1 MYVAYG
7 WPKVLSTAASSPQD
21 IIVHLKA
28 SNGLLL
34 LVSSSHLE
42 IWSTSQHKTR
52 LAQCFRDDDSINRE
66 GHIIQAIWSADT
78 KSILVLTS
86 AHFLLCYKLSVSDKQ
101 IRFGGRQ
108 SSGVFLIHLKLSS
121 SLKVPFLDNITS
133 TSNFAGNNDSA
144 LLGLSNGALHLIS
157 WSGEFLD
164 SVDYSKEGK
173 LLVDKISAKESSGD
187 LISQGQTR
195 SSLMEAS
202 TNPHL
207 SFTQLVISVQLHLLV
222 AVFQDGHVLLCTT
235 SKNGVRKGSDI
246 TPERWIGTSDA
257 VCAAVA
263 HEQNMLAVGSKKGA
277 VSLFDLADNAI
288 LIRTISLYD
297 WGYSMEDT
305 GAVSCIRWTPDNT
318 AFAVGWQLRGLAV
331 WSSSGCR
338 LMCTI
343 RQSGLNSAFSP
354 VVKPGQDL
362 LRCEPLSGGVACMD
376 WEDHAYQLYAIESRN
391 ANRLLAFSFGKC
403 CLNRGVS
410 GVSHLRQ
417 LICGEDRVLLL
428 QSEDED
434 ELKIQHLIVPQ
445 SYISQNWPVLHV
457 AASKDGTHLAIAGR
471 RGLIIYDLRSKK
483 WRVFGDV
490 MQEQRIS
497 CRGLLWLGKIVVIC
511 NYNDTSKLYE
521 LCFYPRYHLDES
533 SLLCRKIL
541 LDKPIVMDIWQDYIL
556 VTYPPFD
563 VHVFQA
569 RLSGKLNPTKTPSL
583 QLVTAREL
591 SIMTA
596 KKQPVAMR
604 FLPHRIVQDGK
615 LSSDVDISVY
625 NDVQGSY
632 EDSLPKQPSRCLI
645 LRINGELSLLDLDEG
660 SERKLTGDIEHFWV
674 TYKQPDGEDNLIEEV
689 SWLAYG
695 HHGMQAWY
703 PSSGADPYQPQ
714 DFLQLDPE
722 LEFDREVYPL
732 GLLPYSGVVV
742 GISQRLSFSAGV
754 DMPCFEPLPQAQTI
768 LHCLLR
774 HLLQRGKMDDALQL
788 ARLSAGRPH
797 FSHCLEWLLFT
808 VFDAVVSSQNS
819 GKSDWPSPIKW
830 NPSMLLQQACDLI
843 RNFSEYLDVVVSVAR
858 KTDGRHWSD
867 LFAAAGKST
876 ELFDEC
882 FKRRCYR
889 TAACYILVIEKL
901 EGTPVSQY
909 NALRLLQATLEE
921 SMYELAGELVRF
933 LLRSGR
939 EIEIAN
945 GEPER
950 KTNSFL
956 GSFLFRSSTVR
967 EPSAN
972 LQTSKS
978 FTAKETN
985 AHIATVKRIL
995 ENHAGYL
1002 MAHKMLRELVSFVK
1016 GTQFDLTEFLQSS
1029 GGRCA
1034 RLQDFASALHIVGQK
1049 LDMNI
1054 LQSRL
1059 DAEFLLAHMCTVGFK
1074 EWIVVLA
1081 TLLRRMEVLLD
1092 LFRGDPRLWNAYSQT
1107 LRLQSQFSEFED
1119 LLCLIEEALEPVE

>member
-1 MYVAYG
+1 MYIAYG
-7 WPKVLSTAASSPQD
+7 WPKVLSTASDTSHVPQE
-21 IIVHLKA
+21 IVYLKT

-42 IWSTSQHKTR
+42 VWSTTQRKIR
-52 LAQCFRDDDSINRE
+52 LAQCFRDAVSIQQQGLN
-66 GHIIQAIWSADT
+66 IQAVWSGDT
-78 KSILVLTS
+78 KTILVLTS
-86 AHFLLCYKLSVSDKQ
+86 GHFLLCYKLAKAGLV
-101 IRFGGRQ
+101 
-108 SSGVFLIHLKLSS
+108 LMHLKLSS
-121 SLKVPFLDNITS
+121 SIKAPLSDDS
-133 TSNFAGNNDSA
+133 MATSNLAGNNDTV
-144 LLGLSNGALHLIS
+144 LLGLSNGDLHLIS

-164 SVDYSKEGK
+164 CLNFSKEANP
-173 LLVDKISAKESSGD
+173 LLDGVRVKENNGNANPPVQIVPSFVDTSC
-187 LISQGQTR
+187 GQCGGFT
-195 SSLMEAS
+195 
-202 TNPHL
+202 HL
-207 SFTQLVISVQLHLLV
+207 EISVQLCLMI
-222 AVFQDGHVLLCTT
+222 AVFQSGHVILCTT
-235 SKNGVRKGSDI
+235 SKNGVKEASDI
-246 TPERWIGTSDA
+246 TFEKWIGMSDA

-263 HEQNMLAVGSKKGA
+263 HEQNLLAVGSKTGA
-277 VSLFDLADNAI
+277 VSLFDLVDNAT

-305 GAVSCIRWTPDNT
+305 GAVSCIRWTPDNN

-343 RQSGLNSAFSP
+343 RQSGLNSVFSP
-354 VVKPGQDL
+354 IVKSGQDL

-376 WEDHAYQLYAIESRN
+376 WEDHAYQLYAVESRN
-391 ANRLLAFSFGKC
+391 GNRMLAFSFGKC

-410 GVSHLRQ
+410 GVSHVRQ

-428 QSEDED
+428 KSEDED
-434 ELKIQHLIVPQ
+434 ELKIHHLIVPQ
-445 SYISQNWPVLHV
+445 SYISQNWPVMHV
-457 AASKDGTHLAIAGR
+457 AASKDGTHLAIAGQ
-471 RGLIIYDLRSKK
+471 RGLILYDFRSKK

-511 NYNDTSKLYE
+511 NYNDTSKMYE

-533 SLLCRKIL
+533 SLLCRKL
-541 LDKPIVMDIWQDYIL
+541 LPDKPIVMDIWQDYIL

-563 VHVFQA
+563 VHVFHA
-569 RLSGKLNPTKTPSL
+569 RLSGKLSPTKTPTL

-604 FLPHRIVQDGK
+604 FLPHRIIEDGK
-615 LSSDVDISVY
+615 LSFESDIFLQDDAQRS
-625 NDVQGSY
+625 NL
-632 EDSLPKQPSRCLI
+632 EPLPKQPSRCLI

-660 SERKLTGDIEHFWV
+660 SECKLTGDIEHFWV
-674 TYKQPDGEDNLIEEV
+674 TYKQPDGEANLIEEV

-703 PSSGADPYQPQ
+703 PSSGADPYQLQ

-732 GLLPYSGVVV
+732 GLEPYSGVVV
-742 GISQRLSFSAGV
+742 GVSQRLSFSASV

-808 VFDAVVSSQNS
+808 VFDAVISSQNAGKADWS
-819 GKSDWPSPIKW
+819 GPIRWSPSI
-830 NPSMLLQQACDLI
+830 LLEQACDLI

-858 KTDGRHWSD
+858 KTDGRHWGD

-901 EGTPVSQY
+901 EGTLVSQY

-921 SMYELAGELVRF
+921 SMYDLAGELVRF

-939 EIEIAN
+939 EFEVAN
-945 GEPER
+945 GEPEK
-950 KTNSFL
+950 KTSSFF
-956 GSFLFRSSTVR
+956 GSFLFRYSSAK
-967 EPSAN
+967 EPSDN
-972 LQTSKS
+972 SPSKG
-978 FTAKETN
+978 FMVKETN

-995 ENHAGYL
+995 ENHASYL
-1002 MAHKMLRELVSFVK
+1002 ITHMMLRELVSFVK

-1029 GGRCA
+1029 GGKSA
-1034 RLQDFASALHIVGQK
+1034 RLQDFASALNVVGQK
-1049 LDMNI
+1049 LDMDM

-1081 TLLRRMEVLLD
+1081 TLLRRIEVLLD
-1092 LFRGDPRLWNAYSQT
+1092 LFRGDIRLWNAYSQT
-1107 LRLQSQFSEFED
+1107 LKLQSEFSQFED
-1119 LLCLIEEALEPVE
+1119 LLYAIEESLGTVE

>member
-7 WPKVLSTAASSPQD
+7 WPKVLSTKSSDP
-21 IIVHLKA
+21 IVYLKA
-28 SNGLLL
+28 SSGLLL

-42 IWSTSQHKTR
+42 LWSIGQHKIC
-52 LAQCFRDDDSINRE
+52 LAQCFRDHNAIDRE
-66 GHIIQAIWSADT
+66 GTNIQAIWSGDT
-78 KSILVLTS
+78 KTILVITS
-86 AHFLLCYKLSVSDKQ
+86 GHILLCYKFSFTDKQ
-101 IRFGGRQ
+101 VKSGGKE
-108 SSGVFLIHLKLSS
+108 STGVFLGNLKLTSS
-121 SLKVPFLDNITS
+121 RRAPFLSENIS
-133 TSNFAGNNDSA
+133 TNFVGNNDIA
-144 LLGLSNGALHLIS
+144 LLGLSTGALQFVT
-157 WSGEFLD
+157 WSGEFGDAVAL
-164 SVDYSKEGK
+164 SGESNNLPSRPY
-173 LLVDKISAKESSGD
+173 AMKESNGD
-187 LISQGQTR
+187 ISYTHVWSPYKESLGRASLILTY
-195 SSLMEAS
+195 LE
-202 TNPHL
+202 L
-207 SFTQLVISVQLHLLV
+207 SVQLHLLV
-222 AVFQDGHVLLCTT
+222 ALFQDGHVLLCTT
-235 SKNGVRKGSDI
+235 SKNGIKKGSDI
-246 TPERWIGTSDA
+246 LPDRWIDVTDA
-257 VCAAVA
+257 VCASLAS
-263 HEQNMLAVGSKKGA
+263 EQNILAIGSKSGS
-277 VSLFDLADNAI
+277 VSLFDLADNASP
-288 LIRTISLYD
+288 LRTISLYD
-297 WGYSMEDT
+297 WGYSTEDT

-343 RQSGLNSAFSP
+343 RQSGLNMAFSP
-354 VVKPGQDL
+354 IVKLGHDL
-362 LRCEPLSGGVACMD
+362 ARCEPLSGGVASLD
-376 WEDHAYQLYAIESRN
+376 WDENAYQLYAIESRN
-391 ANRLLAFSFGKC
+391 ASRMLAFSFGKC

-417 LICGEDRVLLL
+417 IICGEDRVLLL
-428 QSEDED
+428 ETEDED
-434 ELKIQHLIVPQ
+434 ELKVQHLIVPQ
-445 SYISQNWPVLHV
+445 SYISQNWPLLHV
-457 AASKDGTHLAIAGR
+457 SASKDGTHLAMAGR
-471 RGLIIYDLRSKK
+471 RGLILYDLRSKK

-497 CRGLLWLGKIVVIC
+497 CNGLLWLGKIVVVC
-511 NYNDTSKLYE
+511 NYNNTSKLFE

-533 SLLCRKIL
+533 SLLCRKLL

-556 VTYPPFD
+556 VTYAPFD
-563 VHVFQA
+563 VQVFQA
-569 RLSGKLNPTKTPSL
+569 KLSGKLNPTKKPTL

-604 FLPHRIVQDGK
+604 FLPHRVLQDGK
-615 LSSDVDISVY
+615 LASEIDISSHEEHHR
-625 NDVQGSY
+625 SY
-632 EDSLPKQPSRCLI
+632 VESPLKQPSRCLI

-660 SERKLTGDIEHFWV
+660 SERKLTGDVEHFWV
-674 TYKQPDGEDNLIEEV
+674 TYKQSDGEANLIEEV

-703 PSSGADPYQPQ
+703 PSTGADPYQLQ

-742 GISQRLSFSAGV
+742 GVSQRLSFSAGV

-788 ARLSAGRPH
+788 AKLSAGRPH

-808 VFDAVVSSQNS
+808 VFDAVVSSQS
-819 GKSDWPSPIKW
+819 YVKADWPSPIRW
-830 NPSMLLQQACDLI
+830 NPSLLLQQACDLI
-843 RNFSEYLDVVVSVAR
+843 KNFSEYLDVVVSVAR
-858 KTDGRHWSD
+858 KTDGRHWND

-882 FKRRCYR
+882 FKRRYYR

-909 NALRLLQATLEE
+909 NALRLLQAALEE

-939 EIEIAN
+939 EIEVSN
-945 GEPER
+945 GEPEK
-950 KTNSFL
+950 KTSGFL
-956 GSFLFRSSTVR
+956 GSFWFK
-967 EPSAN
+967 PSQTKDSLTN
-972 LQTSKS
+972 LQPQKS
-978 FTAKETN
+978 FAVKETS

-995 ENHAGYL
+995 EAHACYL
-1002 MAHKMLRELVSFVK
+1002 MSHKMLRELVAFVK

-1029 GGRCA
+1029 GGSAA
-1034 RLQDFASALHIVGQK
+1034 RLQDFASALHIIGEK
-1049 LDMNI
+1049 LDMSV

-1074 EWIVVLA
+1074 EWMVVLA
-1081 TLLRRMEVLLD
+1081 TLLRRIEVLLE

-1107 LRLQSQFSEFED
+1107 LRMQSQFSEFED
-1119 LLCLIEEALEPVE
+1119 LLCAIEDAL

>member
-7 WPKVLSTAASSPQD
+7 WPKVLSTASPD
-21 IIVHLKA
+21 PIIYLKA
-28 SNGLLL
+28 SSSLLL

-42 IWSTSQHKTR
+42 VWSITQHKVR
-52 LAQCFRDDDSINRE
+52 LAQSCRGHDSIHLE
-66 GHIIQAIWSADT
+66 GLNIQAIWSADT
-78 KSILVLTS
+78 KSVLVLTS
-86 AHFLLCYKLSVSDKQ
+86 AHILLCYKLSTSTKQ
-101 IRFGGRQ
+101 ISFGGKE
-108 SSGVFLIHLKLSS
+108 SSGVFLLDIKLSS
-121 SLKVPFLDNITS
+121 STKAPFSGDITS
-133 TSNFAGNNDSA
+133 TNFVGTNDIA
-144 LLGLSNGALHLIS
+144 VLGLSSGVLHILS

-164 SVDYSKEGK
+164 SVDFSKE
-173 LLVDKISAKESSGD
+173 DKILADKVYTKESNGD
-187 LISQGQTR
+187 L
-195 SSLMEAS
+195 SSLGQAQLHSKE
-202 TNPHL
+202 L
-207 SFTQLVISVQLHLLV
+207 SENSGLGFTQLELSVQLNLLTV
-222 AVFQDGHVLLCTT
+222 VCTDGRVLICTT
-235 SKNGVRKGSDI
+235 SKNGVKNDSEIMPD
-246 TPERWIGTSDA
+246 RWIAISDA
-257 VCAAVA
+257 ICVSVA
-263 HEQNMLAVGSKKGA
+263 HEQNILAVGSKNGA
-277 VSLFDLADNAI
+277 ISLFDLADSAI

-305 GAVSCIRWTPDNT
+305 GAVTCIRWTPDNT

-343 RQSGLNSAFSP
+343 RQSGLNSAYSP
-354 VVKPGQDL
+354 VFKPGQDL
-362 LRCEPLSGGVACMD
+362 LRCEPLSGGVACLD
-376 WEDHAYQLYAIESRN
+376 WDDNAYQLYAIELRSASRM
-391 ANRLLAFSFGKC
+391 LAFSFGRC
-403 CLNRGVS
+403 CLNRGIS

-428 QSEDED
+428 QTEDED

-445 SYISQNWPVLHV
+445 SYISQNWPLLHV
-457 AASKDGTHLAIAGR
+457 SASKDGTHLAMSGR
-471 RGLIIYDLRSKK
+471 RGLIIYDLRAKK

-497 CRGLLWLGKIVVIC
+497 CRGLLWLGKIIVIC
-511 NYNDTSKLYE
+511 NYNSISKLFE
-521 LCFYPRYHLDES
+521 LCFYPRDHLDES
-533 SLLCRKIL
+533 SLLCRKVL
-541 LDKPIVMDIWQDYIL
+541 LDIPIVMDIWQDYIL

-563 VHVFQA
+563 VQVFQA
-569 RLSGKLNPTKTPSL
+569 RLSGKLNPMKTPTL

-604 FLPHRIVQDGK
+604 FLPHRIAEDGM
-615 LSSDVDISVY
+615 LSSDIDIPVPD
-625 NDVQGSY
+625 DVQGSY
-632 EDSLPKQPSRCLI
+632 IDMPPKQPSRCLI

-660 SERKLTGDIEHFWV
+660 SERNLTGDVEHFWV
-674 TYKQPDGEDNLIEEV
+674 TYKDLGGEANLIEEV

-703 PSSGADPYQPQ
+703 PSAGADRYQLQ

-732 GLLPYSGVVV
+732 GLLPHSGVVV
-742 GISQRLSFSAGV
+742 GVSQRLSFSAGV

-774 HLLQRGKMDDALQL
+774 HLLQRRKMDDALQL

-808 VFDAVVSSQNS
+808 VFDAAVSSQSS
-819 GKSDWPSPIKW
+819 GKADWPSPIRG
-830 NPSMLLQQACDLI
+830 NPTMLLHQACDLI

-858 KTDGRHWSD
+858 KTDGRHWND

-882 FKRRCYR
+882 FKRRYYR

-939 EIEIAN
+939 EIEVVN
-945 GEPER
+945 GEEPER
-950 KTNSFL
+950 KANSFL
-956 GSFLFRSSTVR
+956 GSFLFRSTQAK
-967 EPSAN
+967 EPTAN
-972 LQTSKS
+972 LQASKS
-978 FTAKETN
+978 VTPKETS

-995 ENHAGYL
+995 EAHAGYL
-1002 MAHKMLRELVSFVK
+1002 MSHKMLRELVAFVK

-1029 GGRCA
+1029 GGSSA
-1034 RLQDFASALHIVGQK
+1034 RLQDFASALHIIGQK

-1081 TLLRRMEVLLD
+1081 TLLRRMEVLLE

-1107 LRLQSQFSEFED
+1107 LRLQSRFSEFED
-1119 LLCLIEEALEPVE
+1119 LLGVIEEALDPVV

>member
-7 WPKVLSTAASSPQD
+7 WPKVLSTASPDPIVHIKASS
-21 IIVHLKA
+21 
-28 SNGLLL
+28 GLLL

-42 IWSTSQHKTR
+42 VWSIAQHKVR
-52 LAQCFRDDDSINRE
+52 LAQYFRGDGANDLE
-66 GHIIQAIWSADT
+66 GHYTQAIWSGDT
-78 KSILVLTS
+78 KTILVLTS
-86 AHFLLCYKLSVSDKQ
+86 AHFLLCFKLSFSSKE
-101 IRFGGRQ
+101 IRFGGKE
-108 SSGVFLIHLKLSS
+108 SSGVFLGIIDLTS
-121 SLKVPFLDNITS
+121 SLKAPFLGGITL
-133 TSNFAGNNDSA
+133 TSNFVGNNDVA
-144 LLGLSNGALHLIS
+144 LLGLAKGALHLIT
-157 WSGEFLD
+157 WSGEFVD
-164 SVDYSKEGK
+164 SVDLSEDGK
-173 LLVDKISAKESSGD
+173 VLPDRLSTKDSNGD
-187 LISQGQTR
+187 LSR
-195 SSLMEAS
+195 S
-202 TNPHL
+202 PHKEFL
-207 SFTQLVISVQLHLLV
+207 GRACFNFSKLELSVQLNLLI
-222 AVFQDGHVLLCTT
+222 ALLEDGRVLICTT
-235 SKNGVRKGSDI
+235 SKNGVKKGSDI
-246 TPERWIGTSDA
+246 MPDRWIGVNDA
-257 VCAAVA
+257 ICVSIAS
-263 HEQNMLAVGSKKGA
+263 EQNLLAVGSKSGA
-277 VSLFDLADNAI
+277 VSLFDLAENAT

-343 RQSGLNSAFSP
+343 RQSGLNTAFSP
-354 VVKPGQDL
+354 VVKPGQDF
-362 LRCEPLSGGVACMD
+362 LRCEPLSGGVACLD
-376 WEDHAYQLYAIESRN
+376 WDENAYQLYAIESRT
-391 ANRLLAFSFGKC
+391 ATRMLLFSFGKC

-417 LICGEDRVLLL
+417 IICGEDRVLLL
-428 QSEDED
+428 QTEDED

-445 SYISQNWPVLHV
+445 SYISQNWPLLHV
-457 AASKDGTHLAIAGR
+457 SASKDGTHLAMAGR
-471 RGLIIYDLRSKK
+471 RGLILYDLRSKK

-490 MQEQRIS
+490 MQEQRMS
-497 CRGLLWLGKIVVIC
+497 CKGLLWLGKIVVIC
-511 NYNDTSKLYE
+511 NYNNTTKSYE

-563 VHVFQA
+563 VQVFRA
-569 RLSGKLNPTKTPSL
+569 KLSGKLSPTKTPIL
-583 QLVTAREL
+583 QFVTAREL

-615 LSSDVDISVY
+615 LSSEIDISLPDEVPEHY
-625 NDVQGSY
+625 VDL
-632 EDSLPKQPSRCLI
+632 LPKQPSRCLI

-660 SERKLTGDIEHFWV
+660 SERKLTGDVEHFWV
-674 TYKQPDGEDNLIEEV
+674 TYKQPDGEANLIEEV

-703 PSSGADPYQPQ
+703 PSTGEDPYQLQ

-742 GISQRLSFSAGV
+742 GVSQRLSFSPGV

-788 ARLSAGRPH
+788 AKLSAGRPH

-808 VFDAVVSSQNS
+808 VFDAVVSSQSS
-819 GKSDWPSPIKW
+819 GKADWLSPIRW
-830 NPSMLLQQACDLI
+830 NPSLLLQQACDLI

-858 KTDGRHWSD
+858 KTDGRHWND

-882 FKRRCYR
+882 FKRRYYR

-939 EIEIAN
+939 EIDVVN
-945 GEPER
+945 GEPEQ

-956 GSFLFRSSTVR
+956 GSFWFRPSQGR
-967 EPSAN
+967 DPSAN
-972 LQTSKS
+972 LQTAKS
-978 FTAKETN
+978 STVKETS

-995 ENHAGYL
+995 ETHAGYL
-1002 MAHKMLRELVSFVK
+1002 MSHKMLRELVAFVK

-1029 GGRCA
+1029 SGSSA
-1034 RLQDFASALHIVGQK
+1034 RLQDFASALHIIGQK
-1049 LDMNI
+1049 LDMSV

-1107 LRLQSQFSEFED
+1107 LRLQSHFSEFED
-1119 LLCLIEEALEPVE
+1119 LLCSLEEALEAVV

>member
-7 WPKVLSTAASSPQD
+7 WPKVLSTASPDPIVYLKVSS
-21 IIVHLKA
+21 
-28 SNGLLL
+28 SLLL

-42 IWSTSQHKTR
+42 VWSIAQHKVR
-52 LAQCFRDDDSINRE
+52 LAQFFRGPDSIHLE
-66 GHIIQAIWSADT
+66 GQNTQAIWSADT
-78 KSILVLTS
+78 KNILVLTS
-86 AHFLLCYKLSVSDKQ
+86 AHVLLCYKLSTSNKK
-101 IRFGGRQ
+101 IWFGGKE
-108 SSGVFLIHLKLSS
+108 SSGLFLYDIKLSS
-121 SLKVPFLDNITS
+121 SLKAPFVGDIT
-133 TSNFAGNNDSA
+133 TISNFVGTNDIA
-144 LLGLSNGALHLIS
+144 LLGLSNGALHLLT

-164 SVDYSKEGK
+164 SVDFSDGEKVLPGK
-173 LLVDKISAKESSGD
+173 VSTKESNGD
-187 LISQGQTR
+187 L
-195 SSLMEAS
+195 SSLGQARPPFRESLAKAC
-202 TNPHL
+202 L
-207 SFTQLVISVQLHLLV
+207 GFTQLELSVQLNLLT
-222 AVFQDGHVLLCTT
+222 AVFQDGRVLICTT
-235 SKNGVRKGSDI
+235 SKNGVKKGSDI
-246 TPERWIGTSDA
+246 IPDRWIGISDA
-257 VCAAVA
+257 ICVSVA
-263 HEQNMLAVGSKKGA
+263 HELNMLAVGSKNGA

-305 GAVSCIRWTPDNT
+305 GVVSCIRWTPDNT

-343 RQSGLNSAFSP
+343 RQSGLNTAFSP
-354 VVKPGQDL
+354 VVKPGQDH
-362 LRCEPLSGGVACMD
+362 LRCEPLSGGVACLD
-376 WEDHAYQLYAIESRN
+376 WDDNAYQLYAMESRN
-391 ANRLLAFSFGKC
+391 SSRMLAFSFGRC

-428 QSEDED
+428 QTEDED
-434 ELKIQHLIVPQ
+434 ELKVQHLIVPQ
-445 SYISQNWPVLHV
+445 SYISQNWPLLHV
-457 AASKDGTHLAIAGR
+457 SASKDGTHLAMAGQ
-471 RGLIIYDLRSKK
+471 RGLIIYDFRSKK

-511 NYNDTSKLYE
+511 NYNSTSKLFE

-533 SLLCRKIL
+533 SLLCRKVL
-541 LDKPIVMDIWQDYIL
+541 LDRPIVMDIWQDYIL

-563 VHVFQA
+563 VQVFQA
-569 RLSGKLNPTKTPSL
+569 KLSGKLNTTKTPIL

-615 LSSDVDISVY
+615 LSSDIDISLP
-625 NDVQGSY
+625 DEVQGSY
-632 EDSLPKQPSRCLI
+632 VDLLPKQPSRCLI

-660 SERKLTGDIEHFWV
+660 SERKLTGDVEHFWV
-674 TYKQPDGEDNLIEEV
+674 TYKQPDGEANLIEEV

-703 PSSGADPYQPQ
+703 PSTGADPYQLQ

-742 GISQRLSFSAGV
+742 GVSQRLSFSAGV

-808 VFDAVVSSQNS
+808 VFDAVVSSQSS
-819 GKSDWPSPIKW
+819 GKADWPSPIRW
-830 NPSMLLQQACDLI
+830 NPSMLLHQACDLI

-858 KTDGRHWSD
+858 KTDGRHWND

-882 FKRRCYR
+882 FKRRYYR

-901 EGTPVSQY
+901 EGTPISQY

-939 EIEIAN
+939 EIEVAN

-956 GSFLFRSSTVR
+956 GSFLFRSSQAK

-972 LQTSKS
+972 LQVLKS
-978 FTAKETN
+978 VTPKETS

-1002 MAHKMLRELVSFVK
+1002 MSHKMLRELVAFVK

-1029 GGRCA
+1029 GGSSA
-1034 RLQDFASALHIVGQK
+1034 RLQDFASALHIIGQK

-1119 LLCLIEEALEPVE
+1119 LLCLIEEALYPLV